1 MATQVAVNTKI
12 EEPIALARGPQPSG
26 GISLGRLDG
35 KIALITGGTTG
46 IGFATAQLFQQEGA
60 QVIVTGRN
68 PKTVEDAQKALGPS
82 ALVVASDASSLAGT
96 DALMKIVSE
105 KFGRLD
111 ILFANAGIAQ
121 FAPAEQVDE
130 NFFDRHFDLNVKG
143 LFFTVKKSLGLLS
156 NGGAVLLNASVAS
169 RKGFAGASIYS
180 ATKAAVRSF
189 GRTLAAELAPR
200 RIRVITISPG
210 PTRHRAPEQAGD
222 AKRSGGRRCGGLGGR
237 CGAQTHGPARRN
249 RTSGAVPRFRRGFV
263 HHRYGGVRGRRPRRT
278 LIAR

>member
-1 MATQVAVNTKI
+1 MATQVAVNTKV
-12 EEPIALARGPQPSG
+12 EESIAFARAWQSPG
-26 GISLGRLDG
+26 GISMGRLDG

-46 IGFATAQLFQQEGA
+46 IGFATAQLFQKEGA
-60 QVIVTGRN
+60 RVIVTGRN

-82 ALVVASDASSLAGT
+82 ALVVASDASNLADT

-111 ILFANAGIAQ
+111 VLFANAGVAQ

-130 NFFDRHFDLNVKG
+130 SFFDRHFDLNVKG

-189 GRTLAAELAPR
+189 GRTLATELAPR

-210 PTRHRAPEQAGD
+210 PIATALLSKLEMPKEAVDAVAAGWAEGVALKRMGRPEEIARLALFLASDD
-222 AKRSGGRRCGGLGGR
+222 ASFITGTEVFADGGL
-237 CGAQTHGPARRN
+237 AE
-249 RTSGAVPRFRRGFV
+249 
-263 HHRYGGVRGRRPRRT
+263 
-278 LIAR
+278 L